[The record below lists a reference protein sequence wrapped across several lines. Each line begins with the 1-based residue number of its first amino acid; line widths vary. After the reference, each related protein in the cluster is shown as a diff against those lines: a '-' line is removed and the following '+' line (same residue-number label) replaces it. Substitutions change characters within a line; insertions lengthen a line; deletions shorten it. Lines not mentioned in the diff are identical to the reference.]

1 MSKKSIVIHIVGAAI
16 ILLGLVESINYN
28 RKVLSRA
35 NNIEPM
41 DLVSWGIGIMISLAI
56 ALLLVAG
63 IYGMKSIYALYCK
76 VAGTVTGIFLT
87 SIRLA
92 SEHISMNMQS
102 YLEVLVSF
110 TCMLLFVIFL
120 LLYVGKVTNMLVTM
134 IVTSICCVIPRILSL
149 VEFVQIVGLHLGYC
163 IGYVQFLIQILL
175 NVSVIVAIIWCVEND
190 RKAEAVVEKNNSE
203 Q

>member
-63 IYGMKSIYALYCK
+63 YHPHGAVGL
-76 VAGTVTGIFLT
+76 GN
-87 SIRLA
+87 R
-92 SEHISMNMQS
+92 N
-102 YLEVLVSF
+102 
-110 TCMLLFVIFL
+110 LLFLKPIPGHDAL
-120 LLYVGKVTNMLVTM
+120 GPQLE
-134 IVTSICCVIPRILSL
+134 SIQQL
-149 VEFVQIVGLHLGYC
+149 
-163 IGYVQFLIQILL
+163 
-175 NVSVIVAIIWCVEND
+175 
-190 RKAEAVVEKNNSE
+190 
-203 Q
+203 